1 MTRVIAE
8 PCRQEKF
15 ESWSQSLEIPGQGV
29 RNCMT
34 APCWYFFSEAI
45 LACQMRAHAEEI
57 TVQRYKPT
65 PKAVG

>member
-15 ESWSQSLEIPGQGV
+15 ESWSQSLEVSGTGCAKLHDGPLLV
-29 RNCMT
+29 
-34 APCWYFFSEAI
+34 FFSEAI

-57 TVQRYKPT
+57 TVQHYKPT
-65 PKAVG
+65 PKAG